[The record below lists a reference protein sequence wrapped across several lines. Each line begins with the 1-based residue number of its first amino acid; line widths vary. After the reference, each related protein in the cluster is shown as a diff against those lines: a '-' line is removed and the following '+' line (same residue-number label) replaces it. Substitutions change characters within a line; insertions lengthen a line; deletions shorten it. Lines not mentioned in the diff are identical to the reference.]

1 MYFGFWDVTYILV
14 IIGAI
19 FSMMAS
25 AHVQAVYSRYAR
37 VRSRSG
43 LTGAQA
49 AQMILQKNDVSD
61 VAIGH
66 VSGNLTDH
74 YDPSKQQVNLS
85 DTTYGSESVAAVAVA
100 AHECGHVMQNHTGY
114 VPLQIRSAMAPITNI
129 GTNIGLWIAIL
140 SIIFGLSQTLTDVG
154 ILLYS
159 LGFLFTLVTLP
170 VEFNASHRALVML
183 EDYGML
189 TGDENKEARSVLTAA
204 ALTYVAAATASL
216 LSLLRLI
223 LLAGGRR
230 RSD

>member
-19 FSMMAS
+19 LSMMAS

>member
-1 MYFGFWDVTYILV
+1 MYFGFWDVTYILG

>member
-19 FSMMAS
+19 LSMMAS

-49 AQMILQKNDVSD
+49 AQMILQRNDVSD

-114 VPLQIRSAMAPITNI
+114 VPLQIRSAME
-129 GTNIGLWIAIL
+129 
-140 SIIFGLSQTLTDVG
+140 
-154 ILLYS
+154 S
-159 LGFLFTLVTLP
+159 LPEPYG
-170 VEFNASHRALVML
+170 LVMDL
-183 EDYGML
+183 VLIEGLDYREISRL
-189 TGDENKEARSVLTAA
+189 TGTKEATLRSLYARGRKKLIA
-204 ALTYVAAATASL
+204 ALNIKTN
-216 LSLLRLI
+216 
-223 LLAGGRR
+223 
-230 RSD
+230 